1 MEYNNEKIICNY
13 KITIN
18 RVDKNKVAILI
29 LSISKKIVRL
39 KNDKNDT
46 SLLLTDKIS
55 RNFIQ
60 LKAHIFLY
68 KKSAKTLKQAN

>member
-1 MEYNNEKIICNY
+1 MLFPKYNN
-13 KITIN
+13 
-18 RVDKNKVAILI
+18 
-29 LSISKKIVRL
+29 SMKK
-39 KNDKNDT
+39 
-46 SLLLTDKIS
+46 SQQGLLLTDKIS